1 MVEMWQEMGKSC
13 PAMAKLALDY
23 DRPLV
28 APYHHQEICMNKTE
42 LIDAVAE
49 KAEVTKANAGAV
61 ISAAIEAITQSVAK
75 GESVQFIGFG
85 TFSVQDRAAR
95 TGRNPQ
101 TGKEMKIAAKKVVR
115 FKAGAALTAAANPVV
130 VKKTAKKK

>member
-1 MVEMWQEMGKSC
+1 
-13 PAMAKLALDY
+13 
-23 DRPLV
+23 
-28 APYHHQEICMNKTE
+28 MNKTE

-49 KAEVTKANAGAV
+49 KSELNKTQA
-61 ISAAIEAITQSVAK
+61 SAAIAAALEAITEAIAK

-85 TFSVQDRAAR
+85 TFSVQERAAR

-115 FKAGAALTAAANPVV
+115 FKAGAALTAAANPV
-130 VKKTAKKK
+130 KKSSKKK

>member
-1 MVEMWQEMGKSC
+1 
-13 PAMAKLALDY
+13 
-23 DRPLV
+23 
-28 APYHHQEICMNKTE
+28 MNKTE

-61 ISAAIEAITQSVAK
+61 IGAAIEAITQAVAK

-95 TGRNPQ
+95 TGRNPRNPN
-101 TGKEMKIAAKKVVR
+101 EVIKIAATKVPAFRPGKELKDIVSG
-115 FKAGAALTAAANPVV
+115 KA
-130 VKKTAKKK
+130 K

>member
-1 MVEMWQEMGKSC
+1 
-13 PAMAKLALDY
+13 
-23 DRPLV
+23 
-28 APYHHQEICMNKTE
+28 MNKTE

-49 KAEVTKANAGAV
+49 KAEVSKAQAGAT
-61 ISAAIEAITQSVAK
+61 ISAALAAITDAVAK

-85 TFSVQDRAAR
+85 TFSVQERAAR

-115 FKAGAALTAAANPVV
+115 FKAGAALTTAANPV
-130 VKKTAKKK
+130 KKAAKKK